1 MLQYLFPNKS
11 TLPAPGEALPGRP
24 NPIVRPG
31 PHFVNGVS
39 IAPPYPAGTEVAEFG
54 MGCFWGAE
62 KLFWNTP
69 GVVVTAVG
77 YQGGE
82 TPNATYEE
90 ACSGRTGHA
99 EVVRV
104 VYDPKQVS
112 YDELLRLFWENHDPT
127 QGMRQGND
135 HGTQYRSAI
144 YTHSDEQA
152 AAAAASREIYAER
165 LRAAGYGEI
174 TTEIRPAPEFY
185 FAEDYHQQYLAKNP
199 DGYDC
204 ANGTGIACPV
214 GLGVSTD

>member
-1 MLQYLFPNKS
+1 MLQFLFPNKS

-31 PHFVNGVS
+31 SHFANGAS
-39 IAPPYPAGTEVAEFG
+39 IAPPYPAGTEIAEFG

-104 VYDPKQVS
+104 VYDPERVS
-112 YDELLRLFWENHDPT
+112 YEELLRLFWENHDPT

-144 YTHSDEQA
+144 YTHSDAQAQAATASRRAYEQA
-152 AAAAASREIYAER
+152 
-165 LRAAGYGEI
+165 LRN
-174 TTEIRPAPEFY
+174 R
-185 FAEDYHQQYLAKNP
+185 
-199 DGYDC
+199 
-204 ANGTGIACPV
+204 
-214 GLGVSTD
+214 GLGPI